1 MHTTQHSLSTR
12 SCTDV
17 CCHQVWEGPWAW
29 RRGWHAISSQS
40 GQVGS
45 QEGRA
50 ETRFPLLKVP
60 LATRQRKIRRQEG
73 GRPPESTP
81 APEIARAWGAEL
93 GGSAHYRTMTVTGH
107 SDIPFP
113 GQSLSWTVSHASCG
127 PAVLSLPSTILLPA
141 PPPHRG
147 HCTPTGSQSSGQHS
161 MYERQCG
168 AGAWAQ
174 PAVAGRTDTSG
185 VPAGR
190 GRRGPESCQLDTI
203 SRSRLPSWRPEQ
215 AVAILPSPSP
225 SPGGSLQMGL
235 NLGPCPVAA
244 HQQPSVSPEALVN
257 CWPHLWGL
265 SRPQSGH
272 GPERQRHRKCSRSYR
287 RRGR

>member
-113 GQSLSWTVSHASCG
+113 GPVSVLDCLACILWSCCSVTSLHH
-127 PAVLSLPSTILLPA
+127 PAACPS
-141 PPPHRG
+141 PPP
-147 HCTPTGSQSSGQHS
+147 GSLH
-161 MYERQCG
+161 
-168 AGAWAQ
+168 
-174 PAVAGRTDTSG
+174 PN
-185 VPAGR
+185 
-190 GRRGPESCQLDTI
+190 
-203 SRSRLPSWRPEQ
+203 RLPELW
-215 AVAILPSPSP
+215 
-225 SPGGSLQMGL
+225 
-235 NLGPCPVAA
+235 AA
-244 HQQPSVSPEALVN
+244 FNV
-257 CWPHLWGL
+257 
-265 SRPQSGH
+265 
-272 GPERQRHRKCSRSYR
+272 
-287 RRGR
+287 